1 MTAIFII
8 AEVEKDDEVMGF
20 ISTISLT
27 FIPLLIGIILLYGTY
42 KRVPTYESFVE
53 GGKEG
58 IKIAVSI
65 IPFLVGMLV
74 AISIFRASGA
84 LDALMN
90 WLRPLMKSMGVP
102 AEIVPL
108 LIIRPI
114 SGTAALGMTSDLIA
128 VYGPDSFIGR
138 LASVLQGSTDTT
150 FYVLTVYFGA
160 VGIKKMGD
168 ALKVGLLADVVGI
181 IVSILIVGL
190 IFGTT

>member
-1 MTAIFII
+1 MQL
-8 AEVEKDDEVMGF
+8 
-20 ISTISLT
+20 ISVISLT
-27 FIPLLIGIILLYGTY
+27 FIPLLIGFILLYGTF
-42 KRVPTYESFVE
+42 KQVPTYESFVE

-84 LDALMN
+84 LDALMK
-90 WLRPLMKSMGVP
+90 WIRPLMNAMGVP

-128 VYGPDSFIGR
+128 VYGPDTFIGR

-168 ALKVGLLADVVGI
+168 ALKVGLLADVFGI
-181 IVSILIVGL
+181 IVAIIVVAFV
-190 IFGTT
+190 FGTK

>member
-1 MTAIFII
+1 LTAIFII

-42 KRVPTYESFVE
+42 KRIPTYESFVE

-160 VGIKKMGD
+160 VGIRKMGD

-181 IVSILIVGL
+181 IVSILVVGL
-190 IFGTT
+190 IFGKT

>member
-1 MTAIFII
+1 MA
-8 AEVEKDDEVMGF
+8 F
-20 ISTISLT
+20 ISVISLT
-27 FIPLLIGIILLYGTY
+27 FIPLLIGFILLYGTF
-42 KRVPTYESFVE
+42 KQVPTYETFVE

-84 LDALMN
+84 LEAIMN
-90 WLRPLMKSMGVP
+90 WFRPFMKMIGVP

-108 LIIRPI
+108 LLIRPI

-181 IVSILIVGL
+181 VVAIIVVAL
-190 IFGTT
+190 IFGTR